1 MTLSRSASHFQ
12 RGIPQFGR
20 GNSKLPDSTLTFA
33 LPSGHTC
40 PGALQCLA
48 MADRETGK
56 ITDGPQQTFRCYE
69 ASIEGLRPNVRESRW
84 RNFEIIRGLNPS
96 EATDLLVAGI
106 GAVLDHKSTHV
117 RWFTGGDL
125 YSVVLRDA
133 IFQTCRE
140 TEELIHYFYTK
151 NLPLLA
157 PSYNRLITLPDNL
170 RVVASWGGKFD
181 YLAPLFPR
189 TARVVHTREEAER
202 QGLPI
207 DTTDRLAWQDEPVH
221 FCHLSHGMQPAGSA
235 ASQAIAARRRNGDFT
250 GYGARGGRSQLAA

>member
-33 LPSGHTC
+33 LPSGYTC

-56 ITDGPQQTFRCYE
+56 IVDGPQQTFRCYE
-69 ASIEGLRPNVRESRW
+69 ASIENFRPAVRNSRW
-84 RNFEIIRGLNPS
+84 RNYEILRGLSPT
-96 EATDLLVAGI
+96 EATDVLLAGI
-106 GAVLDHKSTHV
+106 SAVLDHKTTHV

-133 IFQTCRE
+133 IIQACRE
-140 TEELIHYFYTK
+140 TTGLIHYFYTK

-157 PSYNRLITLPDNL
+157 PSYTRLIALPDNL

-189 TARVVHTREEAER
+189 TARVVHTRSEAER
-202 QGLPI
+202 MGLPI

-221 FCHLSHGMQPAGSA
+221 FCHLSHGTQRPGSV
-235 ASQAIAARRRNGDFT
+235 ASQAIAARRRSGDFT
-250 GYGARGGRSQLAA
+250 GYGSQGRKQLVA

>member
-1 MTLSRSASHFQ
+1 MNLSRTASHFQ

-20 GNSKLPDSTLTFA
+20 GNGKLPDSTLTFA

-48 MADRETGK
+48 LADRETGK
-56 ITDGPQQTFRCYE
+56 ISDGPQQTFRCYE
-69 ASIEGLRPNVRESRW
+69 ASIENFRSSVRASRW
-84 RNFEIIRGLNPS
+84 RNFDILRGLNPN
-96 EATDLLVAGI
+96 EATDLLLAGI

-133 IFQTCRE
+133 IFQACRE
-140 TEELIHYFYTK
+140 TKELTHYFYTK

-157 PSYNRLITLPDNL
+157 PSYERVIDLPDNL

-189 TARVVHTREEAER
+189 TARVLHTRAEAER
-202 QGLPI
+202 MGLPI

-235 ASQAIAARRRNGDFT
+235 AAQAIASRRRSGDFT
-250 GYGARGGRSQLAA
+250 GYGSKRKRQLAA